1 MIGPENPAEAR
12 EQAPSRYIS
21 LKLMNSVR
29 ALYGTDLVH
38 NSIYGSPTVEDAIRE
53 IQIVFPRG
61 VKHISDRRAS
71 IRKSIG
77 SAVDQFANNQRT
89 LALIKPDAY
98 GAGKKDEILEKLKEA
113 GFKIAVE
120 KEIQLTEDMAKQF
133 YGEHADKPFFS
144 ELVSW
149 MSRYGFNVLIK
160 VRLFTPWYWRN

>member
-1 MIGPENPAEAR
+1 
-12 EQAPSRYIS
+12 
-21 LKLMNSVR
+21 MNISVR

-61 VKHISDRRAS
+61 IKQISDRRSSARS
-71 IRKSIG
+71 TSRSIG
-77 SAVDQFANNQRT
+77 AAIDQFANNQRT

-98 GAGKKDEILEKLKEA
+98 GAGKKEEIIEKLKEA
-113 GFKIAVE
+113 GFKIAIE

-133 YGEHADKPFFS
+133 YVEHAEKPFYS

-149 MSRYGFNVLIK
+149 MSRYICNFL
-160 VRLFTPWYWRN
+160 L